1 VVRYAA
7 RPVIVG
13 FAEFEAPTATAP
25 KSSKNGSAISALGE
39 TTGVGRVEGTGLPG
53 LVVKGCITL
62 LRAPVDLLAGE
73 ARRESVFKMTDLRF
87 MGCGSAEGSI
97 GSAGRETDGCAS
109 CSL

>member
-1 VVRYAA
+1 M
-7 RPVIVG
+7 IVG

-39 TTGVGRVEGTGLPG
+39 TTGVGRVEGTGLLG
-53 LVVKGCITL
+53 LVVKECEAL

-73 ARRESVFKMTDLRF
+73 ARRESVFRMTDLRF
-87 MGCGSAEGSI
+87 VGCGRAEGSI
-97 GSAGRETDGCAS
+97 GNAGRETDGCAS

>member
-1 VVRYAA
+1 M
-7 RPVIVG
+7 IVG
-13 FAEFEAPTATAP
+13 FAEFDGLTATAP

-39 TTGVGRVEGTGLPG
+39 TTGVGRVEGTGLLG
-53 LVVKGCITL
+53 LVVECEAL

-73 ARRESVFKMTDLRF
+73 ARRESVFRMTDLRF
-87 MGCGSAEGSI
+87 TGCGRAEGSI

>member
-1 VVRYAA
+1 
-7 RPVIVG
+7 VIVG

-25 KSSKNGSAISALGE
+25 KSSKKGSAISALGE
-39 TTGVGRVEGTGLPG
+39 TTGVGRVEETGLLG
-53 LVVKGCITL
+53 LVVKECEVL

-97 GSAGRETDGCAS
+97 GSPGRETDG
-109 CSL
+109 

>member
-1 VVRYAA
+1 VRYAA

-39 TTGVGRVEGTGLPG
+39 TTGVGRVEGTGL
-53 LVVKGCITL
+53 VVKKL

-87 MGCGSAEGSI
+87 VGCGGSI
-97 GSAGRETDGCAS
+97 GNAGRETDGCAS
-109 CSL
+109 WSL